1 VLISAVT
8 AGPDPQTLQTAS
20 YGANRMGL
28 VSGAFVFLDPGG
40 PNEEYLRVISVDP
53 DNQTFEAIVTK
64 DHAAGERIRP
74 TIWPTPVLNECDD
87 LAFDILAVA
96 SPDPGADLTVVIQ
109 T

>member
-1 VLISAVT
+1 
-8 AGPDPQTLQTAS
+8 
-20 YGANRMGL
+20 MK
-28 VSGAFVFLDPGG
+28 
-40 PNEEYLRVISVDP
+40 VISVDP
-53 DNQTFEAIVTK
+53 DNQTFEAIVAK

-74 TIWPTPVLNECDD
+74 TISPTFVLNEGDD